1 MRKRPSR
8 PRKFAAVD
16 NEAID
21 GLPALL
27 AVGLLTRL
35 IRAKDG
41 DDVTVET
48 LAQAYAEG
56 EKALTKAMRMLVA
69 DGYVVKFKIQRASSE
84 FVLDDGERVM
94 KRGGSWYTTFS
105 VDSIPFT
112 AEDVAGM
119 LKEIHDEGNVKAY
132 RVEPPH
138 LDPRHRTA
146 DQASR
151 PTPPKGGVGA
161 TCGNDAKPQD
171 RPTPPSPGVG
181 QGGAH
186 IRKKTS
192 SARDETEETGGV
204 PSARSAGGVRS
215 TSSSG
220 SSAAQDGS
228 GFAAAGKEGSS
239 SDEEAGTPDVPGQR
253 QSNGPEMSREQM
265 SAVRAVEA
273 VLPPVLLAELPYQ
286 QFPKRNRP
294 AVLEALESRTVE
306 QIRERVARRWL
317 AYGYEP
323 ALHDGTLTSPV
334 GAALELIGPTRYCPD
349 LSCEDGVMVDTDADC
364 RACIERR
371 ASRRAARAAGQ
382 LVKTGIGRAGSQR
395 APECIICQAPFPG
408 VVPDSGECRRCR
420 EEAEAAGAALSAFLA
435 RPDADHQ
442 EWDAGGADTQPEGY
456 QEEPAVD
463 EETARLRAAFARQY
477 GTSEQI
483 EAYCSE
489 APF

>member
-48 LAQAYAEG
+48 LAQDYDEG

-69 DGYVVKFKIQRASSE
+69 DAYVVKFKIQRAASE
-84 FVLDDGERVM
+84 TVLENGERVV

-119 LKEIHDEGNVKAY
+119 LKEIYDEGNVKAH

-138 LDPRHRTA
+138 LDPRNRA
-146 DQASR
+146 AGAPPR

-161 TCGNDAKPQD
+161 TCGNDGNVQD

-186 IRKKTS
+186 IRKKT
-192 SARDETEETGGV
+192 AYACKGDEETGGV

-215 TSSSG
+215 TSTSG
-220 SSAAQDGS
+220 SSPAEDGS
-228 GFAAAGKEGSS
+228 GFAAAAEDSPS
-239 SDEEAGTPDVPGQR
+239 LDEEAGSPAVPSQR
-253 QSNGPEMSREQM
+253 HSNVPEFSREQM
-265 SAVRAVEA
+265 TAVRAIEA

-306 QIRERVARRWL
+306 QIRDRV
-317 AYGYEP
+317 
-323 ALHDGTLTSPV
+323 S
-334 GAALELIGPTRYCPD
+334 
-349 LSCEDGVMVDTDADC
+349 
-364 RACIERR
+364 
-371 ASRRAARAAGQ
+371 
-382 LVKTGIGRAGSQR
+382 
-395 APECIICQAPFPG
+395 
-408 VVPDSGECRRCR
+408 
-420 EEAEAAGAALSAFLA
+420 
-435 RPDADHQ
+435 
-442 EWDAGGADTQPEGY
+442 AGGWPTDTSRPSTTG
-456 QEEPAVD
+456 PSP
-463 EETARLRAAFARQY
+463 RLLVRP
-477 GTSEQI
+477 S
-483 EAYCSE
+483 S
-489 APF
+489 